1 MLLPATYINI
11 ILLRVMQNAFLY
23 VMYLY
28 NITVTL
34 LLLCYTLLT
43 YIHNKLVYYIKII
56 QYIIIIIIVGN
67 TNDDANK
74 K

>member
-1 MLLPATYINI
+1 MLPPATYINI

-23 VMYLY
+23 IMHLY
-28 NITVTL
+28 NITLIL